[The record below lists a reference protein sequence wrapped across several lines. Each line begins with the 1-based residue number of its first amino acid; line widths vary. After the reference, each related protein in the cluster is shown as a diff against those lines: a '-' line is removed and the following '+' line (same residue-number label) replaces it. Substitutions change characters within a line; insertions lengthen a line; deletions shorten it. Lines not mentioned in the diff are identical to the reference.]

1 MNKTKIKIISNPYER
16 QINYKIYDEAEK
28 EWINIIEEQDYD
40 GPFKKELFNKHFF
53 LFIIND
59 VIDAIVNQYD
69 DDTQKIDLYFE
80 GTADEYKVVHSIC
93 KDSKIAKCIELQP
106 QEKYLNNAYDIL
118 PHVIEIFNQ
127 RIKPIVEKSISEDSE
142 KSESVKSDLAKF
154 TDASNDIIPICV
166 IGNYSAG
173 KSTFINAL
181 IGNEILPSGDKAVTA
196 HIFKIYQSKNENSAQ
211 IDFDYRGVERNIQ
224 IIDDSVFVD
233 AKDNDSPLIGKIFE
247 EISKVKEPGY
257 IPRVNKALSII
268 NGYSTSDEAESVS
281 AMIEIH
287 IPFNKGLW
295 GNYEGKFVVL
305 DTPGS
310 NSASHADHGKVLMD
324 AMKNM
329 SNDLP
334 IYVTAYD
341 TLDTLDNEALYNSL
355 IQSEGLDSRFT
366 MIVVNKAD
374 RANLP
379 RGCFSESDKDDIL
392 NQGVPKSLN
401 ARELYFVSSI
411 MGLGAKNEGAFLDE
425 HSNDIFG
432 IYKPRYSDVS
442 DRKYTQLFGYNIMP
456 NHMQAVEFNAAN
468 EMAEKDKLFANSG
481 LYSIERAI
489 SLFASKYSSYNKCQQ
504 STLFLNRV
512 ILATKDEIQE
522 TTESRERN
530 KAELEEK
537 LERDKQEMIETIET
551 EKSTECWQY
560 EMAFNEVIRPI
571 LEEAKKPL
579 TLEDLKSKEEELTKE
594 QHEKLEMDYIKADA
608 KKQIADVGDAFKNG
622 FFKIGKSFNL
632 NTIKEVGASV
642 FKETKEAIDSNAVL
656 FNTQREAD
664 RGAADEL
671 IKKTNKNFYNQALSA
686 EATMDQET
694 KVYWTNCSMAFREK
708 LAEVVKNTTLSD
720 KKKHELTDLI
730 VTYRKIE
737 FDTVENGDVFSVDEF
752 DYLLNLGDLKL
763 FKMDKLFLHRLSSAY
778 KERLSEI
785 VDKISKNIK
794 TAYRDSF
801 AKWQDNLVNIV
812 RSNIVDYSPE
822 LRELQRK
829 IDEETNHIHDLQN
842 RQNRLQIYKE
852 DIQAMTSWKEA

>member
-1 MNKTKIKIISNPYER
+1 
-16 QINYKIYDEAEK
+16 
-28 EWINIIEEQDYD
+28 
-40 GPFKKELFNKHFF
+40 
-53 LFIIND
+53 
-59 VIDAIVNQYD
+59 
-69 DDTQKIDLYFE
+69 
-80 GTADEYKVVHSIC
+80 
-93 KDSKIAKCIELQP
+93 
-106 QEKYLNNAYDIL
+106 
-118 PHVIEIFNQ
+118 
-127 RIKPIVEKSISEDSE
+127 
-142 KSESVKSDLAKF
+142 
-154 TDASNDIIPICV
+154 
-166 IGNYSAG
+166 
-173 KSTFINAL
+173 
-181 IGNEILPSGDKAVTA
+181 
-196 HIFKIYQSKNENSAQ
+196 
-211 IDFDYRGVERNIQ
+211 
-224 IIDDSVFVD
+224 
-233 AKDNDSPLIGKIFE
+233 
-247 EISKVKEPGY
+247 
-257 IPRVNKALSII
+257 
-268 NGYSTSDEAESVS
+268 
-281 AMIEIH
+281 
-287 IPFNKGLW
+287 
-295 GNYEGKFVVL
+295 
-305 DTPGS
+305 
-310 NSASHADHGKVLMD
+310 
-324 AMKNM
+324 
-329 SNDLP
+329 
-334 IYVTAYD
+334 
-341 TLDTLDNEALYNSL
+341 
-355 IQSEGLDSRFT
+355 
-366 MIVVNKAD
+366 
-374 RANLP
+374 
-379 RGCFSESDKDDIL
+379 
-392 NQGVPKSLN
+392 
-401 ARELYFVSSI
+401 
-411 MGLGAKNEGAFLDE
+411 
-425 HSNDIFG
+425 
-432 IYKPRYSDVS
+432 
-442 DRKYTQLFGYNIMP
+442 
-456 NHMQAVEFNAAN
+456 
-468 EMAEKDKLFANSG
+468 
-481 LYSIERAI
+481 
-489 SLFASKYSSYNKCQQ
+489 
-504 STLFLNRV
+504 
-512 ILATKDEIQE
+512 
-522 TTESRERN
+522 
-530 KAELEEK
+530 
-537 LERDKQEMIETIET
+537 MIETIET